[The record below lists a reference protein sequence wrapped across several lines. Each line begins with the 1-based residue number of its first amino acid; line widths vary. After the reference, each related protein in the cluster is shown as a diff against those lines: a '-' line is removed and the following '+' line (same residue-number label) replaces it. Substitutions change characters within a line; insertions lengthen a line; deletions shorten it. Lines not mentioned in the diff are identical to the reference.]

1 MVTSNQNNFSLYIGK
16 DSKKDCINKILD
28 GTINIESKDI
38 YIVNLDT
45 TYDEPYIENLADI
58 EISSIPFII
67 KEEKIFFVMDND

>member
-58 EISSIPFII
+58 EISSIQFLIN
-67 KEEKIFFVMDND
+67 EEKIFFVMDND

>member
-45 TYDEPYIENLADI
+45 TYDEPYIENLANI

>member
-1 MVTSNQNNFSLYIGK
+1 MVTNNQNNFSLYIGRG
-16 DSKKDCINKILD
+16 SKKDCINKILD

>member
-58 EISSIPFII
+58 EISSIPFIVR
-67 KEEKIFFVMDND
+67 EEKIFFVMDND

>member
-1 MVTSNQNNFSLYIGK
+1 MVTNNQNNFSLYIGE

-28 GTINIESKDI
+28 GTINIESKDV

-45 TYDEPYIENLADI
+45 TYDEPYIENLANI

>member
-1 MVTSNQNNFSLYIGK
+1 MVTSNQNNFNLYIGK
-16 DSKKDCINKILD
+16 DSKKNCINKILD

-58 EISSIPFII
+58 EISSIPFIV

>member
-1 MVTSNQNNFSLYIGK
+1 MVTNNQNNFSLYIGK

-45 TYDEPYIENLADI
+45 TYDEPYIENLANI

>member
-58 EISSIPFII
+58 EISSIPFIV

>member
-1 MVTSNQNNFSLYIGK
+1 MVTNNQNNFSLYIGK

-28 GTINIESKDI
+28 GAINIESKDI

-45 TYDEPYIENLADI
+45 TYDEPYIENLANI
-58 EISSIPFII
+58 EVSSIPFII

>member
-1 MVTSNQNNFSLYIGK
+1 MVTSNQNNFNLYIGK
-16 DSKKDCINKILD
+16 EKKKNCINKILD

-58 EISSIPFII
+58 EISSIPFIV

>member
-1 MVTSNQNNFSLYIGK
+1 MVTNNQNNFSLYIGK

-67 KEEKIFFVMDND
+67 REEKIFFVMDND